1 MKSIFNLDSPLMQML
16 TRIGDMILLNVLFLI
31 CCIPVITAGA
41 SIAAMHKML
50 QEIVYDVDSSTV
62 KGFFRAF
69 RANFKQAT
77 VVWLVMLLVILSLGC
92 DALLIITFF
101 SGSEAVKWM
110 LILLAVLAVL
120 VCCVAA
126 YIIPLLVRYENT
138 LREHL
143 MNACVL
149 SIIKL
154 PRTIGLVLL
163 NLMPLILLALSLNAF
178 IQTLIF
184 WVFIGFAFT
193 TYMEVILLKPV
204 FTELEGGKENVKV
217 GLYPNMCKGA
227 VKTAPCFCGFFK
239 L

>member
-217 GLYPNMCKGA
+217 GL
-227 VKTAPCFCGFFK
+227 
-239 L
+239 

>member
-1 MKSIFNLDSPLMQML
+1 MKNILNLDSPLMQML
-16 TRIGDMILLNVLFLI
+16 TRAGDMILLNVLFLI

-69 RANFKQAT
+69 KANFKQAT
-77 VVWLVMLLVILSLGC
+77 ILWIIILFVILSLGC

-126 YIIPLLVRYENT
+126 YMIPLMVRYENT

-143 MNACVL
+143 TNAAVL
-149 SIIKL
+149 AIIKL
-154 PRTIGLVLL
+154 PRTIGLVFL
-163 NLMPLILLALSLNAF
+163 NLLPLILLSLSLNAF

-184 WVFIGFAFT
+184 WVAIGFSFT
-193 TYMEVILLKPV
+193 TYMEVVLLKPV

-217 GLYPNMCKGA
+217 GL
-227 VKTAPCFCGFFK
+227 
-239 L
+239 